1 MAVKAIHR
9 INLHPMDSACAIGS
23 PNTNPL
29 GSGFLRWCKRHLAHA
44 QLRPG
49 PLYWAKMVAF
59 FKKLIWDYHRVAD
72 IEFSTL
78 G

>member
-1 MAVKAIHR
+1 MR
-9 INLHPMDSACAIGS
+9 NGGLDLP
-23 PNTNPL
+23 
-29 GSGFLRWCKRHLAHA
+29 
-44 QLRPG
+44 